1 MTSNNPNSVQRKPM
15 LSFLRL
21 YFMLIVIV
29 LLPLLSARLVMTP
42 LFLQFEYHRPDFPT
56 DVYGFTRED
65 RLYYAPYALDY
76 LLNDADISYLGDL
89 TFPNSTRLLFN
100 ARELHHMEDV
110 KIVTRG
116 AFWILTIGM
125 ITTLAI
131 GLLAWQKSETRN
143 AMRNGIFVGAIGIIT
158 LIVTIVIM
166 AVIAWDTFFTLF
178 HTLLFESGTWQFLY
192 SDTLI
197 RLFPEKFWF
206 DAALT
211 IGILTT
217 LFAIVLLAI
226 TGRYGNMSIWIKG
239 FFRRNNL

>member
-1 MTSNNPNSVQRKPM
+1 MINDNPNQRKPM
-15 LSFLRL
+15 VWFLRV
-21 YFMLIVIV
+21 YFMLMVII
-29 LLPLLSARLVMTP
+29 LLPLLSARLVMTS

-125 ITTLAI
+125 IITLII
-131 GLLAWQKSETRN
+131 GILSWRKSDTRN
-143 AMRNGIFVGAIGIIT
+143 AMRSGIFAGGIGIIT

-166 AVIAWDTFFTLF
+166 VVIAWDTFFTLF
-178 HTLLFESGTWQFLY
+178 HALLFESGTWQFLY

-211 IGILTT
+211 IGVLTT
-217 LFAIVLLAI
+217 LFAIMLLAI
-226 TGRYGNMSIWIKG
+226 TGRYGNMGIWIKG